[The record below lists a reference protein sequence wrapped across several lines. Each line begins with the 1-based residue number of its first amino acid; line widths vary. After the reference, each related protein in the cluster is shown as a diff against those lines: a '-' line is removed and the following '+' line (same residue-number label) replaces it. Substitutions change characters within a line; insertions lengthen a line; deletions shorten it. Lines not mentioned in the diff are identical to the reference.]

1 MSSDAAG
8 LFAAPSSPT
17 ATQAGSVAP
26 QGRREKLYWYDSVAS
41 QMLNPYGESA
51 FTEQSTEV
59 VWRAA
64 AQGSKRVAFHTE
76 LAAADPWRQGVG
88 ISRSAEALLAAIRTL
103 ETDNVKKLL
112 KEEHLTAALEEAA
125 GLKPM
130 LERLNQGKGS
140 QGEAKQPTMSQLK
153 KRRVEPESDRAPV
166 SKADMEAAAQAVHKW
181 FQKERS
187 PLRAILAILAGN
199 GTFFAGHVA
208 DKTCR
213 AAIQHKPLNEA
224 AWAAAAV
231 ARSSSQKP
239 TIERATASDTS
250 GLFDTEG

>member
-8 LFAAPSSPT
+8 LFGAAPGSPT
-17 ATQAGSVAP
+17 MTAGSVAP

-51 FTEQSTEV
+51 FTEQTNEA

-103 ETDNVKKLL
+103 ETDNIKKLL

-140 QGEAKQPTMSQLK
+140 QGEAKQPTLAQLK
-153 KRRVEPESDRAPV
+153 KRRLEAESDHMPV

-208 DKTCR
+208 DKICR

-239 TIERATASDTS
+239 TSERATASDTR